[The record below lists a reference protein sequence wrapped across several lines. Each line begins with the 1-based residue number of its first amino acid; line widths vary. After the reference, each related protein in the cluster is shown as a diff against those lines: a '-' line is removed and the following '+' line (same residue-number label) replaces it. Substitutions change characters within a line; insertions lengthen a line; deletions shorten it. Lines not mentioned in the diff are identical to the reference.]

1 MKIIYMSQTIEIMGK
16 LNPKET
22 QAIIDSGE
30 VRHIGEDIAYLV
42 VEDKK

>member
-1 MKIIYMSQTIEIMGK
+1 MSQTIEMMGK

-30 VRHIGEDIAYLV
+30 IRRIGEDIAYLV
-42 VEDKK
+42 IEDKE